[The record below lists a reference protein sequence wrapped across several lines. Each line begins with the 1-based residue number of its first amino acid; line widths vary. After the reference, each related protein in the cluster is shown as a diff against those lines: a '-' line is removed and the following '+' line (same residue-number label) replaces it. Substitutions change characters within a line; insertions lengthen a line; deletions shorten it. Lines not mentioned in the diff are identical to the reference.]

1 MLPADPT
8 DQLNLELTIAAHLAE
23 LDKAYKDDMERRK
36 QGQVMAPPKPETAP
50 APPAPPQKPRMED
63 AMKENPIELRLPM
76 DSLPSPRE
84 ADVADRVERAMAMID
99 AVARLYKEGEY
110 RAAATMLDEWDQI
123 WRGVPEDVIPEQVKQ
138 RRRMAYTSV
147 WGTIR
152 LQEGDDVE

>member
-1 MLPADPT
+1 MTDTT
-8 DQLNLELTIAAHLAE
+8 DQLNLELQIAERLAG
-23 LDKAYKDDMERRK
+23 LDRAYKDDMERRK
-36 QGQVMAPPKPETAP
+36 QARVMAPPKPETGP
-50 APPAPPQKPRMED
+50 APPPQKPRMED

-76 DSLPSPRE
+76 DGPAPTPRE

>member
-1 MLPADPT
+1 
-8 DQLNLELTIAAHLAE
+8 
-23 LDKAYKDDMERRK
+23 
-36 QGQVMAPPKPETAP
+36 
-50 APPAPPQKPRMED
+50 
-63 AMKENPIELRLPM
+63 MKENPIELRLPM

-84 ADVADRVERAMAMID
+84 EDVADRVERAMAMID

-110 RAAATMLDEWDQI
+110 RAAATMLDGWDQI

-152 LQEGDDVE
+152 LQEGDDAE

>member
-1 MLPADPT
+1 MNLPAN
-8 DQLNLELTIAAHLAE
+8 QLNLELTIAAHLAE

-36 QGQVMAPPKPETAP
+36 QGRVMAPPKPETAP
-50 APPAPPQKPRMED
+50 PAPPPQKPRMED

-76 DSLPSPRE
+76 DGLPSPRE

-99 AVARLYKEGEY
+99 AVARLYKDGEY

-152 LQEGDDVE
+152 LQEGDDAE

>member
-1 MLPADPT
+1 MS
-8 DQLNLELTIAAHLAE
+8 DQLNLELQIAAHLAE
-23 LDKAYKDDMERRK
+23 LDRAYKDDMERRK
-36 QGQVMAPPKPETAP
+36 QGRVMAPPKPETAP
-50 APPAPPQKPRMED
+50 APPPQKPRMEDD

-76 DSLPSPRE
+76 DGPAPSPRE

-99 AVARLYKEGEY
+99 AVARLYKDGEY
-110 RAAATMLDEWDQI
+110 RAAATMLDGWDQI

-152 LQEGDDVE
+152 LQEGDDAE